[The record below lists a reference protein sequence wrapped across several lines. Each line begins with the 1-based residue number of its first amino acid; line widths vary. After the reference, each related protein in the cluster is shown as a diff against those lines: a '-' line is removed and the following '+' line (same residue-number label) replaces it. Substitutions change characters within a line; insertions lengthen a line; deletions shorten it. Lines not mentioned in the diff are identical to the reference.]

1 MLPRIRS
8 TKGQTL
14 ILAYLAVFVL
24 IGTTGSLLAK
34 ALSDKNIAERERLI
48 TETLYLAE
56 GATEKV
62 LHDFTSGIANFSLSA
77 GVSTYSSTA
86 VYTTFEGSSGPTT
99 ITTDITSLQSSDTLI
114 ADSLGRNI
122 YMRLYEAVSTATH
135 PENSSIRVTVHQV
148 FSRRLI
154 PTFQHMIFYEDDLEI
169 LPGADMTLAG
179 RIHCNN
185 DIYVNSRADLT
196 IDTSQFHSASS
207 IYNARKDDPP
217 DTMGGDVDIR
227 VTQAGPP
234 VYAEMDGLDC
244 NDATWAAD
252 ATSRWKGTVKS
263 AVHGVN
269 ALTAPSVGTTAPG
282 GYYASQADV
291 VITNEGIVKNGVPL
305 TEGTDYPTD
314 TVTTTT
320 TDFYNNREG
329 KYITMTTID
338 MAKLAG
344 LDGSC
349 GGSTCSNNLPSNGL
363 LYATR
368 TDASGPAQPGIKIIN
383 GSQIATPVGAGG
395 LTIVSDAPAYVKG
408 DYNTV
413 NETPTS
419 IIADSVNLLSND
431 WQDANSAL
439 GLSSRPAT
447 STVYN
452 CAFVSGID
460 TSTLGHYNG
469 GLENY
474 PRMHEDWSGDT
485 MTIKGS
491 FVQLWDSTVA
501 TGAWQYGGTQYTAPT
516 RAWSYNTNFNNPS
529 QLPPFTPKAVEAERL
544 AWWYEIG

>member
-14 ILAYLAVFVL
+14 ILAYMAIFVL
-24 IGTTGSLLAK
+24 VIATGSLLAK

-48 TETLYLAE
+48 TEALYLAE
-56 GATEKV
+56 GATEKA

-86 VYTTFEGSSGPTT
+86 VYATFSGASV
-99 ITTDITSLQSSDTLI
+99 TTDITSLQSSDTVI
-114 ADSLGRNI
+114 TDSLGRNV

-135 PENSSIRVTVHQV
+135 PENSSIQVTVHQV

-154 PTFQHMIFYEDDLEI
+154 PTFQHMIFYEDDLEV
-169 LPGADMTLAG
+169 LPGANMTLTG

-196 IDTSQFHSASS
+196 IDSTQFHSAGS
-207 IYNARKDDPP
+207 IYNARKDDPSDP
-217 DTMGGDVDIR
+217 MGGDVDIR

-244 NDATWAAD
+244 NDANWATEAI
-252 ATSRWKGTVKS
+252 TRWNGTVKS

-269 ALTAPSVGTTAPG
+269 SLTAPSVGTTAPG
-282 GYYASQADV
+282 GYYANQANV
-291 VITNEGIVKNGVPL
+291 VITNEGIVKNGVLL

-344 LDGSC
+344 LAGSC
-349 GGSTCSNNLPSNGL
+349 GGSTCPNNLPGNGL

-368 TDASGPAQPGIKIIN
+368 TDTSGPEQPGIRVIN
-383 GSQIATPVGAGG
+383 GSEISNPAGSGG
-395 LTIVSDAPAYVKG
+395 LTVVTDAPAYVQG
-408 DYNTV
+408 NYNTV
-413 NETPTS
+413 NEKPTS
-419 IIADSVNLLSND
+419 IIADSVNLLSGN
-431 WQDANSAL
+431 WLDANSAL

-460 TSTLGHYNG
+460 TTTLGSYNG

-474 PRMHEDWSGDT
+474 PRMHEDWSDDT

-491 FVQLWDSTVA
+491 FVQLWDSSVA
-501 TGAWQYGGTQYTAPT
+501 TGAWQYDDPQYTAPT
-516 RAWSYNTNFNNPS
+516 RAWSYNANFNDPS